1 MTKTISN
8 QSASSNYTKIFQEQ
22 KDRIERK
29 PLNFNSYN
37 SELYNKPFSLREQE
51 DSLHKEHDTAPGPDD
66 IHYQILKHLP
76 KSSLQTLLNIYKQI

>member
-1 MTKTISN
+1 MVRRITGKGQWQGIKQLGTNGNKTTNINEITNTLTNTISN

-37 SELYNKPFSLREQE
+37 SELYNKSLLIEKTGRFT
-51 DSLHKEHDTAPGPDD
+51 S
-66 IHYQILKHLP
+66 
-76 KSSLQTLLNIYKQI
+76 